1 MPISP
6 DGRNGWEIYNVQREY
21 MRQGVGVRTKAWRF
35 TDINKDYSV
44 SEAILRWHYKPKRLV
59 ILIPSSLRHIPPSS
73 SYRHE

>member
-44 SEAILRWHYKPKRLV
+44 SEAIWVGITNLGV
-59 ILIPSSLRHIPPSS
+59 
-73 SYRHE
+73 